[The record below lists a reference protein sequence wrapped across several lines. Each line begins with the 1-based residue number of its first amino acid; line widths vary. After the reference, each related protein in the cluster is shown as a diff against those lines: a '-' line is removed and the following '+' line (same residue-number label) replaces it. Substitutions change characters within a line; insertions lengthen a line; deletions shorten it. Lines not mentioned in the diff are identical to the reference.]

1 MIKLFD
7 SRDTITNPT
16 KDTTMTT
23 PGTTMLAEADHT
35 AISDLLA
42 QMRTA
47 WEQGDGQAYGA
58 SFTEDAHYV
67 NAPGQRVIGAAAIAA
82 THQHVFETFFKNT
95 HLGSQYD
102 NEIQPIAPG
111 VVLIH
116 SSGSVLF
123 PGETESKVA
132 PNGLMTMLVVKR
144 DGAWKI
150 ASFTNTQTDKA
161 RNAKFLWRYAK
172 SRTHP
177 FTAEWSKA
185 RRHMLDEKRRNMGSR
200 QR

>member
-1 MIKLFD
+1 
-7 SRDTITNPT
+7 
-16 KDTTMTT
+16 MTT
-23 PGTTMLAEADHT
+23 PGTTMLAEADHM

-42 QMRTA
+42 RIRDA
-47 WEQGDGQAYGA
+47 WQQGDGQAYGA

-67 NAPGQRVIGAAAIAA
+67 NAPGQRVVGAAAIGA

-123 PGETESKVA
+123 PGETERKVA

-144 DGAWKI
+144 DGTWKI
-150 ASFTNTQTDKA
+150 ASFTNTQTGKA
-161 RNAKFLWRYAK
+161 RNLKFFWRYVK
-172 SRTHP
+172 SRAHL

-185 RRHMLDEKRRNMGSR
+185 RRHMLHEKQRNLASHKKW
-200 QR
+200 

>member
-1 MIKLFD
+1 
-7 SRDTITNPT
+7 
-16 KDTTMTT
+16 MTT
-23 PGTTMLAEADHT
+23 PGTAMIDEADQT
-35 AISDLLA
+35 AISSLLA

-47 WEQGDGQAYGA
+47 WEQADGQAYGA
-58 SFTEDAHYV
+58 NFTDDAHYV
-67 NAPGQRVIGAAAIAA
+67 NAPGQRVVGAAAIGA
-82 THQHVFETFFKNT
+82 THQHVFDTFFRNT

-144 DGAWKI
+144 AGTWKI
-150 ASFTNTQTDKA
+150 ASFTNTQTGKA
-161 RNAKFLWRYAK
+161 RNLKFFWRYLK
-172 SRTHP
+172 SRAHP

-185 RRHMLDEKRRNMGSR
+185 RRHMLDEKQRNIASR
-200 QR
+200 KQ